1 MDFQKVLTEQE
12 SFKAKHGRH
21 FQIVNGGKKH
31 PREKETISTK
41 DIPANVEI
49 HEHLCPNRDVG
60 FTVFEKKTENGKN
73 YFKATGSGC
82 GSQTFDW
89 QEFKPL
95 N

>member
-1 MDFQKVLTEQE
+1 M
-12 SFKAKHGRH
+12 
-21 FQIVNGGKKH
+21 KKLLL
-31 PREKETISTK
+31 ILLMSNFAIAQ
-41 DIPANVEI
+41 DS
-49 HEHLCPNRDVG
+49 PNIILIMADDLGYGDVG